1 LRLPIS
7 PRYAANHAA
16 ACYNALVMV
25 LSVDVSE
32 KSFGDK
38 LLYNQ
43 LRFDVQAGEKIG
55 LVGRNGTG
63 KSTLFHLITGDDI
76 DYQGEITIGRNTIL
90 VSSRQ
95 EHHGHEHKTVLEY
108 IQGDLPEYASLTH
121 IIDTYPASMGDNSK
135 KIERYSEAI
144 ERFNHL
150 GYYQIEDEISQ
161 AFEDYQLDPAKMHG
175 LMSDLSGGQK
185 RMIELI
191 KVQRSRGDLALIDE
205 PTNHMDYVAKQ
216 SFIKWI
222 SSTSEAVLVI
232 THDRDVLKMVDK
244 IIEIRD
250 GKAFSF
256 KGNYE
261 QYLAINKNQI
271 TAQVNEYDLVQRR
284 ISNLRE
290 DVIRFRRMKEK
301 ARDPGT
307 IKRFKSQEQQASK
320 ELSRLLDT
328 EKPSF
333 WIDQESAD
341 DMSIKMTAAYEKYKA
356 KNIHLNTR
364 SKAVKTSRLLVQLDK
379 LSLGYDD
386 KPLFEDVSFSLREG
400 ERIRLHGRNGAGKT
414 TIVEAIMATVEHRDA
429 QSRRFAGH
437 IATEKDIRLGLYK
450 QEIDS
455 KYLPLTLAKA
465 IEQVFMD
472 KDVPVSDQVVKQM
485 LGNYLF
491 DPVSDG
497 AMLVERLSGG
507 QKARFQL
514 ISMLAHQPELLILD
528 EPTNHLDLPSIE
540 ELENA
545 LKDYH
550 GAVIYI
556 SHDSYFAAKL
566 GGETVPI
573 GR

>member
-1 LRLPIS
+1 
-7 PRYAANHAA
+7 
-16 ACYNALVMV
+16 MV
-25 LSVDVSE
+25 LSIDISE

-38 LLYNQ
+38 LLYSQ
-43 LRFDVQAGEKIG
+43 LVFDVQAGEKIG
-55 LVGRNGTG
+55 LIGRNGTG
-63 KSTLFHLITGDDI
+63 KSTLFHLINGDDT
-76 DYQGEITIGRNTIL
+76 DYQGSITTGRNAIV

-108 IQGDLPEYASLTH
+108 IQGDLPEYAELAH
-121 IIDTYPASMGDNSK
+121 ILDTYPAAMGENQK
-135 KIERYSEAI
+135 KMQRYGDALD
-144 ERFNHL
+144 RFNQL
-150 GYYQIEDEISQ
+150 GYFQIEDEIAQ

-175 LMSDLSGGQK
+175 LMSELSGGQK

-191 KVQRSRGDLALIDE
+191 KVQRSRGDVALIDE
-205 PTNHMDYVAKQ
+205 PTNHMDFVAKQ
-216 SFIKWI
+216 AFIKWMN
-222 SSTSEAVLVI
+222 STSEAVVVI
-232 THDRDVLKMVDK
+232 THDRDVLKIVDK

-250 GKAFSF
+250 GRAYTF

-271 TAQVNEYDLVQRR
+271 TAQVNEYDIVQRR

-290 DVIRFRRMKEK
+290 DIIRFRRLKEK

-307 IKRFKSQEQQASK
+307 IKRFKSQEQQASQ
-320 ELSRLLDT
+320 ELTRLLET

-333 WIDQESAD
+333 WIDQDSAE

-356 KNIHLNTR
+356 KNIHINTR

-379 LSLGYDD
+379 VSLGYDD
-386 KPLFEDVSFSLREG
+386 TPLFSDVSFSLREG

-414 TIVEAIMATVEHRDA
+414 TLVEAIRAQIEGHPALSQRFSGFIMA
-429 QSRRFAGH
+429 
-437 IATEKDIRLGLYK
+437 EKTTRLGLYD

-455 KYLPLTLAKA
+455 KYLPLTLAHA
-465 IEQVFMD
+465 IERVFMD
-472 KDVPVSDQVVKQM
+472 KDVPVNDQVVKQM
-485 LGNYLF
+485 LSNYLF

-497 AMLVERLSGG
+497 AMLIERLSGG

-514 ISMLAHQPELLILD
+514 IRMMANQPELLILD

-545 LKDYH
+545 LTNYH

-566 GGETVPI
+566 GGETVTI

>member
-1 LRLPIS
+1 
-7 PRYAANHAA
+7 
-16 ACYNALVMV
+16 MV
-25 LSVDVSE
+25 LSVDISE

-38 LLYNQ
+38 LLYDQ
-43 LRFDVQAGEKIG
+43 LQFDVQTGEKIG
-55 LVGRNGTG
+55 LIGRNGTG
-63 KSTLFHLITGDDI
+63 KSTLFHLINGDDQ
-76 DYQGEITIGRNTIL
+76 DFQGSITTGRNVII

-108 IQGDLPEYASLTH
+108 IQGDLPEYAELAH
-121 IIDTYPASMGDNSK
+121 IIDTYPTSMGENQK
-135 KIERYSEAI
+135 KMTRYAEALD
-144 ERFNHL
+144 RFGQL
-150 GYYQIEDEISQ
+150 GYYQIEDEIAQ
-161 AFEDYQLDPAKMHG
+161 AFADYQLDPAKMHG

-216 SFIKWI
+216 SFIKWL

-290 DVIRFRRMKEK
+290 DVIRFRRLKER

-307 IKRFKSQEQQASK
+307 IKRFKSQEQQASQ
-320 ELSRLLDT
+320 ELTRLIDT

-333 WIDQESAD
+333 WIDQESAE
-341 DMSIKMTAAYEKYKA
+341 DMSIKMTAAYQKYKT

-379 LSLGYDD
+379 LSLGYSDR
-386 KPLFEDVSFSLREG
+386 PLFEDVSFSLREG

-414 TIVEAIMATVEHRDA
+414 TIVEAIMAQVEHRTA
-429 QSRRFAGH
+429 ASQRLAGH
-437 IATEKDIRLGLYK
+437 IAAEKDVRLGLYE

-455 KYLPLTLAKA
+455 KYLPLTLAHA

-491 DPVSDG
+491 DPISDG

-514 ISMLAHQPELLILD
+514 IRMLANQPELLILD

-545 LKDYH
+545 LSDYH

-556 SHDSYFAAKL
+556 SHDSYFAAKMA
-566 GGETVPI
+566 GETVPI
-573 GR
+573 GS